1 MQKHDLARWSI
12 DVRIRAGF
20 GFTCVAFALL
30 LNAGNASLAADAN
43 FERCFVNDRS
53 CNAVRL
59 TAEERQRIFEQHR
72 RMHFEDCLAGLRCN
86 QRSLT
91 GDELRRVQDAT
102 VVRNLRLCLKGDS
115 SCEKSILTDA
125 QRANVGLA
133 DSARNF
139 EFCLGGLTA
148 CDGAALSDAQRAA
161 VRAAY
166 LERNYRG
173 CMNAVGTLVKCELDD
188 LSDAQREMVRRR
200 TLEANI
206 VVCTNG
212 FFGCDERL
220 LTSEQRARIGASSSR
235 QP

>member
-1 MQKHDLARWSI
+1 M
-12 DVRIRAGF
+12 RIRAGF
-20 GFTCVAFALL
+20 GFTCIALVLL
-30 LNAGNASLAADAN
+30 LSAGNASLAADAN
-43 FERCFVNDRS
+43 FERCFANDRS
-53 CNAVRL
+53 CTAVRL

-91 GDELRRVQDAT
+91 GYELRRVREAT
-102 VVRNLRLCLKGDS
+102 VVRNLQLCLKGDS
-115 SCEKSILTDA
+115 SCERSILTDA
-125 QRANVGLA
+125 QREQVELA
-133 DSARNF
+133 DSARNY

-173 CMNAVGTLVKCELDD
+173 CMNAMGTLVKCELDD
-188 LSDAQREMVRRR
+188 LSDAQRQMVRRR
-200 TLEANI
+200 SLEANL

-212 FFGCDERL
+212 MFGCDERL
-220 LTSEQRARIGASSSR
+220 LTPEQRARIEASSSR
-235 QP
+235 Q